1 MRRPRVKDT
10 IMLSG
15 WLFADLLL
23 ALAILFLAANTVGA
37 KPQPIPT
44 PTPVPTLAPTA
55 TFTPTFT
62 PTPTQEP
69 RLDFSPQRITLTG
82 IDYQGLLNNS
92 QSAANDVKQKLRGQ
106 SVLQGRS
113 VGLTIV
119 YDGAPTD
126 GDIQQADSV
135 DGKIYNVL
143 KGLGKEGFAFQ
154 RSSYYD
160 NDPLY
165 TLGNTPDIVTIDV
178 FLFRQ

>member
-1 MRRPRVKDT
+1 MRKPRVKDT

-37 KPQPIPT
+37 KPEPIPT
-44 PTPVPTLAPTA
+44 PTPVVLAP
-55 TFTPTFT
+55 TPTFT
-62 PTPTQEP
+62 PTPMPTKEP

-82 IDYQGLLNNS
+82 IDYNGLLSGS
-92 QSAANDVKQKLRGQ
+92 QQAKDDVKQKLQGQ

-119 YDGAPTD
+119 YGGAPDTD
-126 GDIQQADSV
+126 SIRQAIDIANKV
-135 DGKIYNVL
+135 YAIL
-143 KGLGKEGFAFQ
+143 KDLGNNGGAFQ

-160 NDPLY
+160 PLY
-165 TLGNTPDIVTIDV
+165 TLGSANTPDIVTIDV
-178 FLFRQ
+178 YLFKQ